1 MKDFFQEREL
11 LLKYIHQG
19 CQDGLIRL
27 SAGNFSTRVSNNLAA
42 ITPSG
47 ILYRSMKID
56 DISIVDLEGETV
68 AGPPP
73 SSETPMH
80 MAIYREIAKASSI
93 CHTHSTYAMVCAM
106 LGDEIPLM
114 SIELMVCGAPIPVAP
129 WATPG
134 TNRAGEVAV
143 KTFQSRENL
152 QVLLLRQHGLLTIGS
167 SMEQAYTM
175 AVNAEIG
182 LEVYYKTSLLGE
194 AKPFTPKQIKEIQEV
209 YGL

>member
-1 MKDFFQEREL
+1 MEFYQERET
-11 LLKYIHQG
+11 LLKYVHQG
-19 CQDGLIRL
+19 CEDGLIRL
-27 SAGNFSTRVSNNLAA
+27 SSGNFSTRISDNMAA

-47 ILYRSMKID
+47 ILYQSMEMN
-56 DISIVDLEGETV
+56 DISIVDLEGKTV
-68 AGPPP
+68 AGPPS

-80 MAIYREIAKASSI
+80 TAIYREIPRASSI
-93 CHTHSTYAMVCAM
+93 CHTHSIYAMVCAM

-134 TNRAGEVAV
+134 TNQAGEVAV
-143 KTFQSRENL
+143 TTFQSRENL
-152 QVLLLRQHGLLTIGS
+152 HVMLLRQHGLLTIGNS
-167 SMEQAYTM
+167 LEQAYTM
-175 AVNAEIG
+175 ALTAETG

-194 AKPFTPKQIKEIQEV
+194 VNPFTPEQIKEIQQV

>member
-1 MKDFFQEREL
+1 MKEFFHERET
-11 LLKYIHQG
+11 LLKYVRKG

-27 SAGNFSTRVSNNLAA
+27 SAGNFSTRISDNRAA

-47 ILYRSMKID
+47 ILYQSMEID

-80 MAIYREIAKASSI
+80 LAIYREIARASSI
-93 CHTHSTYAMVCAM
+93 CHTHSIYAMVCAM

-152 QVLLLRQHGLLTIGS
+152 QVMLLRQHGLLTIGN
-167 SMEQAYTM
+167 SMDQAYTM
-175 AVNAEIG
+175 AINAETG

-194 AKPFTPKQIKEIQEV
+194 IKPFTSEQIKEIQQV